1 MSEDNQDRRDD
12 NQDSREDNQYSR
24 DDNQDIWD
32 GFDLD
37 DFRIFWSII
46 CVNLSSASDFVIR
59 GKTCESP
66 NLSHHL
72 RISIFPPNM
81 MELLQNTLVP
91 LAEAIR
97 HPRDRTSPPSTLE
110 QRFNLISPLV
120 ERVMEQ
126 LQLVPQMQFMID
138 ECIDDANV
146 FLITWYRLVSDAP
159 LDLLIYGRPVFSES
173 CAQQARRH

>member
-12 NQDSREDNQYSR
+12 DQDSR
-24 DDNQDIWD
+24 DDNQDRWD

-37 DFRIFWSII
+37 DYGIFGSII
-46 CVNLSSASDFVIR
+46 RVMLSSASDFVIK

-66 NLSHHL
+66 ILSHHL

-97 HPRDRTSPPSTLE
+97 HPHDRTSPPSTLE

-146 FLITWYRLVSDAP
+146 FLLTWYRLVSNAP
-159 LDLLIYGRPVFSES
+159 LDLLICGRHVFSES